1 MPIICVV
8 QAIMILSLQRNP
20 ASLATYKQEAAVNV
34 SNGGNTMAWSTP
46 VIVEVCVGMEVTS
59 YASAEI

>member
-1 MPIICVV
+1 MTIICVV
-8 QAIMILSLQRNP
+8 KTIMIMSLQRNP
-20 ASLATYKQEAAVNV
+20 ASLATYKQEAAINV